1 MMLLEMNESDTK
13 YWFKTDNGLKRWII
27 IGLVFDI
34 SPPWHECSPGY
45 FVLVTLKLM

>member
-34 SPPWHECSPGY
+34 FPPGMNV
-45 FVLVTLKLM
+45 VLGILFWLH